1 MARELHDHAMDRNIC
16 KRQAAVL
23 VAALLLAGMAPA
35 ARAATRDIATIC
47 AGEAIVFEEPEFA
60 AFDKNA
66 DAMLDER
73 ETRNCESLSTLF
85 DELDVDG
92 DESLTELEYLTFS
105 AMWQQRK
112 LAFDED
118 DD

>member
-1 MARELHDHAMDRNIC
+1 MARELHDPAMDRNIC
-16 KRQAAVL
+16 TTQAAVV
-23 VAALLLAGMAPA
+23 VAVLLSGMAPGA
-35 ARAATRDIATIC
+35 HAATRDVTTIC

-60 AFDKNA
+60 AFDRNA

-73 ETRNCESLSTLF
+73 ETRDCESLSTLF

-92 DESLTELEYLTFS
+92 DESLTELEYLTFP